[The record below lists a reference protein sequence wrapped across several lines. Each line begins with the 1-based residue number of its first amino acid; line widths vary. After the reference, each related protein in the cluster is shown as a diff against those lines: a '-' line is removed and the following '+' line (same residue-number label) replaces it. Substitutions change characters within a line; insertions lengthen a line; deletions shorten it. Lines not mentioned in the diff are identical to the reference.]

1 MKHAYKHMY
10 THTNTKAERHKKTF
24 AGDGYGYHLS
34 CDVQTHEI
42 VYIKYMQLFF
52 FVCQLCLNQAME
64 GKERK

>member
-42 VYIKYMQLFF
+42 VYIH
-52 FVCQLCLNQAME
+52 
-64 GKERK
+64 